1 MPCCYYTC
9 NLLPLDLVARAGYT
23 PHWLGHRLRDAG
35 APARREA
42 LSIHPMTCPYVT
54 KLVAAADELLGG
66 EGGGS
71 DPSGAATSTD
81 AGATATPDD
90 TPGAEG
96 TAGAGVPHGEGA
108 APAGGTVPG
117 DCLVVP
123 GGCDAAR
130 RMGDLLAATYPD
142 RVFVLPMPRSAGPEV
157 TKTLAAD
164 LTRLEDWLRARL
176 PAGTT
181 PKPETGAAPG
191 IAPEDK
197 RAPEAGAAPAPA
209 TYAAP
214 QAETEPRVVD
224 APGAEPTPA
233 ASRTAAQHE
242 SPTLDYPAPPR
253 PGGVFVVAGPLSD
266 DSLLGLINRLGAN
279 VSGLESCTSP
289 DRWKRLAATESAA
302 SAPTAEGAPTSGAP
316 TAGGAAPDP
325 GSAAA
330 ASAPD
335 YEVLAAQLLEAGMCP
350 RRSTV
355 ARRDYLVRRLDES
368 RPASIIYARQSFC
381 DPGAYDAL
389 LVAKLAEERDL
400 PYLEIEVDFPFDAN
414 GPLRTRVEAFLEAQ
428 SLDDDLLGDDLFG
441 DAPGSSALDGGA
453 LDDLFGDAPDDAPGA
468 LSDTGPSLTEEA

>member
-1 MPCCYYTC
+1 MPYCYYTC
-9 NLLPLDLVARAGYT
+9 NLLPLDLVVRAGHT
-23 PHWLGHRLRDAG
+23 PYWLGHRLRDAG

-54 KLVAAADELLGG
+54 KLVAAADELFGSK
-66 EGGGS
+66 GGS
-71 DPSGAATSTD
+71 GDPLDAVASTD
-81 AGATATPDD
+81 AGTTAPPDD

-96 TAGAGVPHGEGA
+96 ATGASVPRGEGA
-108 APAGGTVPG
+108 ALTGGAASG

-130 RMGDLLAATYPD
+130 RMGDLLAATYPG
-142 RVFVLPMPRSAGPEV
+142 RVFVLPMPRSTGPEV

-164 LTRLEDWLRARL
+164 LTRLEDWLRTRL
-176 PAGTT
+176 PAETT
-181 PKPETGAAPG
+181 PKPENDA
-191 IAPEDK
+191 
-197 RAPEAGAAPAPA
+197 
-209 TYAAP
+209 
-214 QAETEPRVVD
+214 
-224 APGAEPTPA
+224 APGAEPTPT

-242 SPTLDYPAPPR
+242 SPTLEYPAPPQ
-253 PGGVFVVAGPLSD
+253 PGGVFVVAGPLSN

-302 SAPTAEGAPTSGAP
+302 SSPTAEDAPTSGAP
-316 TAGGAAPDP
+316 VAGGAAPDP

-330 ASAPD
+330 ASTPD
-335 YEVLAAQLLEAGMCP
+335 YEVLAAQLLKTGMCP
-350 RRSTV
+350 RCSTV
-355 ARRDYLVRRLDES
+355 ARRDYLIRRLNES

-400 PYLEIEVDFPFDAN
+400 PYLEIEVDFPFDAS

-428 SLDDDLLGDDLFG
+428 SLGDDLLGDDLFG
-441 DAPGSSALDGGA
+441 DDLSGGA
-453 LDDLFGDAPDDAPGA
+453 PDNTPGP
-468 LSDTGPSLTEEA
+468 LSGTDPSLTEEA